1 MESARSTYLSGIRD
15 VLPLLLGVLP
25 FGIVAGV
32 AAIGIGMSKTLAI
45 MTSAIAFA
53 GASQLAAIDLMEKGA
68 PIVIVIAT
76 ALVVNLRM
84 AMYSASIAPHFA
96 PLSGRW
102 KGFLSYFLTDQGFA
116 VSLTR
121 YDRGI
126 EENNKKWYY
135 LGTATGLM
143 GIWMLG
149 TVIGVTLGSVV
160 PVSWSLDFAVPLT
173 FIALLAPAIKDRA
186 TMVSALS
193 AGIVAPVAIALP
205 MQTGIIAA
213 SITGVVA
220 GYLFESR
227 AGS

>member
-1 MESARSTYLSGIRD
+1 MESARSTYLSGLRD
-15 VLPLLLGVLP
+15 VSPVLLGVLP

-32 AAIGIGMSKTLAI
+32 AAIGVGMSKTLAI
-45 MTSAIAFA
+45 MTSAIALA
-53 GASQLAAIDLMEKGA
+53 GASQLAALDLMEKGA

-102 KGFLSYFLTDQGFA
+102 KGFLSYFLTDQAYA
-116 VSLTR
+116 VSVTR
-121 YDRGI
+121 YDKGI
-126 EENNKKWYY
+126 EDINKKWYY
-135 LGTATGLM
+135 LGTATGLL
-143 GIWMLG
+143 GTWMVG
-149 TVIGVTLGSVV
+149 TVIGVTLGSIV

-193 AGIVAPVAIALP
+193 AGIMAPIAMALP
-205 MQTGIIAA
+205 LQTGIIAA
-213 SITGVVA
+213 SITGIVA
-220 GYLFESR
+220 GYLFEDR
-227 AGS
+227 TAP